1 LAIVVIAFPIFT
13 IGYLVTLFGIGLAF
27 IGIARIIHGI
37 FDKKISK
44 WSRALLIGI
53 DILSIVVSF
62 MVFSKPFLG
71 LFSFIL
77 VLTVNL
83 LIIGIESIVLRV
95 SGNRNLGSNLESE
108 ILK

>member
-1 LAIVVIAFPIFT
+1 M
-13 IGYLVTLFGIGLAF
+13 GYLVTLFGIGLAF
-27 IGIARIIHGI
+27 IGIARIVHGI

-62 MVFSKPFLG
+62 IVFTKPFLG
-71 LFSFIL
+71 LFLFIL
-77 VLTVNL
+77 VLIVNL
-83 LIIGIESIVLRV
+83 LIIGIEIIVLGV

-108 ILK
+108 ILKKWD